1 MAGLSLVR
9 YIWVFGGC
17 CTCKVVKSL
26 RHFVRQ
32 HSPRKNVIVLGN
44 TKLHELYI
52 KMVKKDETVVFWQ
65 S

>member
-44 TKLHELYI
+44 TKLHEL
-52 KMVKKDETVVFWQ
+52 
-65 S
+65 